1 MVPLEVPVEGLVVGH
16 VGDAAARP
24 LHGLHRDLVQLP
36 GLVQPQLLLHLLQ
49 GFGGGRHG
57 LEAAAVQ
64 RLHVAKLL
72 QVTLAEQHTHTQS
85 TTLLMGIQME
95 QAALCLYPLPFGL
108 SKTCMFF
115 SFPQQG
121 DSGWAGNYSPAQLD
135 GS

>member
-49 GFGGGRHG
+49 GLGGGRHG
-57 LEAAAVQ
+57 LEAAAVE

-72 QVTLAEQHTHTQS
+72 QVTLAEQHRHTEHNVTDGDPNGAGS
-85 TTLLMGIQME
+85 VM
-95 QAALCLYPLPFGL
+95 PLPFAFRIQQNVHVF
-108 SKTCMFF
+108 FF
-115 SFPQQG
+115 SA
-121 DSGWAGNYSPAQLD
+121 AG
-135 GS
+135 